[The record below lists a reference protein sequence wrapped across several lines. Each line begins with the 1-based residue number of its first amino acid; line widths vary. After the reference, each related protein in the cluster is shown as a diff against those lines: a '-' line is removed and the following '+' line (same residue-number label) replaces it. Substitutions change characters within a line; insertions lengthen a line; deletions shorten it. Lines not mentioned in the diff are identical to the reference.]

1 MRRKLALIISVAL
14 FAAPVLATDKYSH
27 CFDDSS
33 TDVCKAFLAGL
44 ETTQP
49 EVVEKASLTTT
60 PSVNKDTLLG
70 RALEQRAGGRYKTS
84 TIAKKG

>member
-1 MRRKLALIISVAL
+1 MRKKLALIISGVL
-14 FAAPVLATDKYSH
+14 FATPALAANNYSH
-27 CFDDSS
+27 CFDDNS
-33 TDVCKAFLAGL
+33 TEVCKAFLAGL

-60 PSVNKDTLLG
+60 PSVDKDTLLG

>member
-1 MRRKLALIISVAL
+1 MRKKLALIISGGL
-14 FAAPVLATDKYSH
+14 FAAPALATDKYSH
-27 CFDDSS
+27 CFDDNS

-49 EVVEKASLTTT
+49 EVVEKISLTTT
-60 PSVNKDTLLG
+60 PSFYKDTLLG
-70 RALEQRAGGRYKTS
+70 RAPQQRAGGRYRTS